1 MSFGKIDVTPTVEG
15 LILRLRE
22 LNAFESVKRLPKSGR
37 KLFLDL
43 LQFNPFDSSERS
55 VLRSARIACEL
66 TLICEFRWSD
76 DLILSA
82 LVAAQRQC
90 LLPVTHLDN
99 SPLVLPDCSPYPP
112 LSQR

>member
-1 MSFGKIDVTPTVEG
+1 MSFGKIDVTPTVDE
-15 LILRLRE
+15 LVSRLRE
-22 LNAFESVKRLPKSGR
+22 LNVFETVKSLPKSGR

-43 LQFNPFDSSERS
+43 LQFNPFDSPQRS
-55 VLRSARIACEL
+55 VLRSARIAGEL

-99 SPLVLPDCSPYPP
+99 
-112 LSQR
+112 LSTCIA